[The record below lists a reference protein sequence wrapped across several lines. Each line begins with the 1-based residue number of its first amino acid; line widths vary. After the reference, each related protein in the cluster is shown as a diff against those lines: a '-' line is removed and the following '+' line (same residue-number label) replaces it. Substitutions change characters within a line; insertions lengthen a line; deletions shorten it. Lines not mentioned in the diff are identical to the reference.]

1 MNATTRRRT
10 PRAIA
15 GRTLWYV
22 VVIAIAITTV
32 GPLIWTLTTSLK
44 PPSEIISSYM
54 QPFPSNPTLQNY
66 VDLFSET
73 KFGRY
78 LANSAIL
85 ALGGAATNLFFGA
98 LAGYAFARLAFRGR
112 QSIFSVFL
120 ASMMVPAIVT
130 MVPTFLVLRRFP
142 FAGGNDFF
150 GEGGTGFI
158 NSYAAI
164 LLPGAVGAFGIFYM
178 RQFFGSLPGELADA
192 ARIDGA
198 GEFRVFAQIYLPLAK
213 GALAVLGV
221 LTFQAGWNA
230 FLWPLIVLNEPDMLT
245 VQVGLASF
253 VNEYQT
259 NYGAQMAGTIVASI
273 PVLIVFIFAQRFIVQ
288 THIDTAT
295 K

>member
-1 MNATTRRRT
+1 MSTRPLT
-10 PRAIA
+10 PRAA
-15 GRTLWYV
+15 VGRTLWWVAV
-22 VVIAIAITTV
+22 VVIGISTV
-32 GPLIWTLTTSLK
+32 GPLIWTFATSLK
-44 PPSEIISSYM
+44 PPAEIISSYLD
-54 QPFPSNPTLQNY
+54 PIPDHPTLQNY
-66 VDLFSET
+66 VDLFAQT

-78 LANSAIL
+78 LLNSAIL
-85 ALGGAATNLFFGA
+85 ALGGTITNLFFGA

-112 QSIFSVFL
+112 QSIFGVFL

-142 FAGGNDFF
+142 FAGGNDLF
-150 GEGGTGFI
+150 GQGGTGFI

-178 RQFFGSLPGELADA
+178 RQFFGSLPGEMADA

-198 GEFRVFAQIYLPLAK
+198 GEYRIFSRVYLPLAK

-259 NYGAQMAGTIVASI
+259 NYGAQMAGTIVASLPI
-273 PVLIVFIFAQRFIVQ
+273 LVVFAFSQRFIVQ
-288 THIDTAT
+288 TNTDSSI